1 MRWPNVHLVFR
12 RELRDMLRDR
22 RTVFLTF
29 VLPIVLYPAIMLLT
43 IYIQMAGQRTLAAE
57 QHSVAVVGLTENDEL
72 LRQIRSEIAANADEP
87 EAKRSGLVHLI
98 FAKNEE
104 TARAWIHEKKPPPRH
119 ESWPPVRVAVMRA
132 AKSATAPAAVEK
144 FTLIYDSADERSA
157 KAAKLMR
164 AVVQKFNQTF
174 HKLGLEDKDIKVA
187 EAVPPMLAGMLVYLL
202 VIMSMT
208 GAYYPAVDLVAGE
221 KERGTIETLLCS
233 PAARI
238 ELVLGKFLTVMVF
251 SCITS
256 LLNLGGMA
264 LTFAAISGMVGGAIG
279 NFTLAPAAILY
290 LALLLV
296 PVAALFSALALA
308 LSSFARSSKEAQLYM
323 TPMMVIGIVLCMPAL
338 GPLAGTKL
346 ASPLAIVPI
355 TGPCLALVTLM
366 THSGSLL
373 ELPWFGLAAAFI
385 STYAWAA
392 LAIRWATRLFNREA
406 VLFRESEAFDLRLWI
421 KYVISRSR
429 KLPTPGDATVVFLA
443 SLLLFILIGPGM
455 QAQIVD
461 GKAQVKPM
469 GLVLSQILLIAGP
482 ALLMTAVLRVRGGLK
497 VADALSLRP
506 GPVPWLLPLMIP
518 MAVAGWVLN
527 QFVVTAIGW
536 AYPPW
541 GEQLQQLGEQV
552 HNMRLSLPAMF
563 AVIAVAPAICEDL
576 LVRGFLLSGL
586 RSTTPPGRTPWKAII
601 LSGVLFGLLHV
612 GASAQMI
619 FAFLLGIPM
628 AWLVWRTRSL
638 LFGIL
643 FHFCFNGVS
652 VLLMSSEGKPAKD
665 VVTAV
670 FSQPILAGVGAAVVF
685 AGGLF
690 CIAKATK
697 SRSA

>member
-29 VLPIVLYPAIMLLT
+29 VLPIVLYPVIMLLT
-43 IYIQMAGQRTLAAE
+43 FYTQMAGQRTLAAE
-57 QHSVAVVGLTENDEL
+57 QHSVAVIGLTENDEL
-72 LRQIRSEIAANADEP
+72 LRQIRGEIAANAKVP
-87 EAKRSGLVHLI
+87 EAERNGLVHLI
-98 FAKNEE
+98 VARNEE
-104 TARAWIHEKKPPPRH
+104 TARAWIHEKKPPPGH
-119 ESWPPVRVAVMRA
+119 ENQPPIRVAVMRA
-132 AKSATAPAAVEK
+132 AKPATAPAVAEK

-157 KAAKLMR
+157 EAARLVR
-164 AVVQKFNQTF
+164 AMVQKFNQTF
-174 HKLGLEDKDIKVA
+174 HKLGLENKDIKVA

-264 LTFAAISGMVGGAIG
+264 LTLAALNSAVGGAMG

-346 ASPLAIVPI
+346 ATPLAIVPV

-373 ELPWFGLAAAFI
+373 ELPWAGLAAAFI

-421 KYVISRSR
+421 KHVLGRPR
-429 KLPTPGDATVVFLA
+429 TVPRPGDAAVVFIA
-443 SLLLFILIGPGM
+443 SLLLFMLVGPGM
-455 QAQIVD
+455 QAKIVD
-461 GKAQVKPM
+461 GAARIKPM

-482 ALLMTAVLRVRGGLK
+482 ALLMAGILRVRSGLK
-497 VADALSLRP
+497 ITNALSLRA
-506 GPVPWLLPLMIP
+506 GPVPWLLPIVPLI
-518 MAVAGWVLN
+518 AVAAWIIN
-527 QFVVTAIGW
+527 QLVVQGIVSVVPG
-536 AYPPW
+536 W
-541 GEQLQQLGEQV
+541 GETAAKFSQQISGLEGLG
-552 HNMRLSLPAMF
+552 LPAMLAIF
-563 AVIAVAPAICEDL
+563 AVTPAICEDL
-576 LVRGFLLSGL
+576 LVRGFILAGM
-586 RSTTPPGRTPWKAII
+586 TANAPAGRTPWKAII
-601 LSGVLFGLLHV
+601 GSGALFGVMHALGPSVQLV
-612 GASAQMI
+612 Y
-619 FAFLLGIPM
+619 AFLLGIPM

-643 FHFCFNGVS
+643 FHMCFNGVS
-652 VLLMSSEGKPAKD
+652 VLMKVQTVKD
-665 VVTAV
+665 AANAV
-670 FSQPILAGVGAAVVF
+670 FAQPAGLILAGAAVLF
-685 AGGLF
+685 SGGLF
-690 CIAKATK
+690 CIARATK
-697 SRSA
+697 PRSA